1 MSNVLSTLAACLV
14 AAVVPVASL
23 AATPAQEQAFVDT
36 YRKAFEAKDAA
47 TLHSLLYTKGA
58 DPKALGFYRMMTTV
72 GMGSTIASIALV
84 DLTAEDRARADR
96 TMPSPDGKTLK
107 LSLRPV
113 KKLVIRVETKT
124 ADSSSTGTSEV
135 FVAEHDGKLWIPVP
149 ATAN

>member
-1 MSNVLSTLAACLV
+1 M
-14 AAVVPVASL
+14 
-23 AATPAQEQAFVDT
+23 
-36 YRKAFEAKDAA
+36 
-47 TLHSLLYTKGA
+47 YTEGA

-72 GMGSTIASIALV
+72 GMGSKVASIALV

-96 TMPSPDGKTLK
+96 TMPSPDGKSLK

-135 FVAEHDGKLWIPVP
+135 FVAEHEGRLWIPVP
-149 ATAN
+149 ATAR